1 MRHFG
6 KRPAWLLSGLV
17 LSLSATLLVTE
28 TSGHPYLVIVGRNV
42 FALQPPPPR
51 VPEPPPAPLPKVVP
65 VGITTIVGVKQAL
78 LRVYLPARP
87 PEPAK
92 EVSCVLSAG
101 QREGPIE
108 VLGVDAATGSVE
120 VNNSGT
126 VMVLSLDR
134 DSPRQQASLMPPGPP
149 PPIH

>member
-1 MRHFG
+1 MN
-6 KRPAWLLSGLV
+6 
-17 LSLSATLLVTE
+17 LSATLQVTE
-28 TSGHPYLVIVGRNV
+28 ALGSPYLVIVGRNV
-42 FALQPPPPR
+42 FALRAPPPVPQPPPT
-51 VPEPPPAPLPKVVP
+51 PLPKVVP
-65 VGITTIVGVKQAL
+65 VGITTIVGMKQAL

-149 PPIH
+149 PPVH